1 MPTFGPRKH
10 PLHTLQH
17 LVDVATLISPTQGGF
32 HKPAPATKIPSE
44 EGTTLGSISSTDTNG
59 VPKNTAAGTGAH
71 KLLVLTPAITGHLR
85 RVYDALRGRK
95 TTLSREQLVRFLK
108 ETQGE
113 LALELLHTREELTFE
128 QFLEV
133 WSFQYGWDAVRPLSE
148 DEKDITRPIS
158 NYFINSSHNTYLSGN
173 QLTSPSSAEAYRKVS
188 RNYRKHRYWVR
199 LPVV

>member
-10 PLHTLQH
+10 PLHTIQH

-32 HKPAPATKIPSE
+32 HKPVPAAKIPSE
-44 EGTTLGSISSTDTNG
+44 EGTTLGSVSSTDTNG
-59 VPKNTAAGTGAH
+59 NPKNTGAGPGAQR
-71 KLLVLTPAITGHLR
+71 LLVLTPAITEHLR

-95 TTLSREQLVRFLK
+95 ATVTREQLVRFLQ

-113 LALELLHTREELTFE
+113 VVLASLHTREELTFE

-148 DEKDITRPIS
+148 DEKDLTRPIS

-188 RNYRKHRYWVR
+188 RQNRKIVIG
-199 LPVV
+199 